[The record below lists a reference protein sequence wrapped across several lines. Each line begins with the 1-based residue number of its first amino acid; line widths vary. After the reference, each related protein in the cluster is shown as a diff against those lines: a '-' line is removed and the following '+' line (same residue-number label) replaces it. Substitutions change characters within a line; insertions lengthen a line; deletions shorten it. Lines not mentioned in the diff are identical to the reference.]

1 MKKVNKI
8 LMATVSILLC
18 LVLITTSVLSGVFA
32 KFAIKK
38 NTTTTMK
45 LEKFG
50 VSLSLTTTTGLEEK
64 IVGESSAQ
72 VNDGESITV
81 TVSNAK
87 IGPGDFYYIFFDI
100 DGTPTCDTYM
110 KISVDIDYTPAH
122 YSLTRE
128 APKESD
134 SAEETEEGE
143 TKAPITTYYMPIGFT
158 FNTAPNDTYTPTIT
172 TATYVSA
179 PWKQSTSID
188 DVSATT
194 LENSIATAIK
204 NRVTTPTGDKCTVSN
219 NTVTIELSKGTA
231 LRSGNVKFDNA
242 NVQYMYMGFAWPFEY
257 GDTDAKKSEYDEL
270 CTDLIKEIKKNN
282 TKGINV
288 TYTITLEQKS

>member
-1 MKKVNKI
+1 MKKANKI
-8 LMATVSILLC
+8 LMASVAILLS
-18 LVLITTSVLSGVFA
+18 LVLITTSVVSGVFA
-32 KFAIKK
+32 KFAIRK

-50 VSLSLTTTTGLEEK
+50 VTLALNTTTGLEGK

-72 VNDGESITV
+72 VNDGESVTV

-87 IGPGDFYYIFFDI
+87 IGPGDFYYILFDI
-100 DGTPTCDTYM
+100 GGTPTCDTLM
-110 KISVDIDYTPAH
+110 KINVDIDYTPAH

-134 SAEETEEGE
+134 SAGETEEGE

-158 FNTAPNDTYTPTIT
+158 FDTKTTSNPPTIT
-172 TATYVSA
+172 TATYVSD
-179 PWKQSTSID
+179 PWKQSTSIN

-219 NTVTIELSKGTA
+219 NTVTLELSKGTA

-242 NVQYMYMGFAWPFEY
+242 NVRYIYMGFAWPFEY
-257 GDTDAKKSEYDEL
+257 GDTDSKKSEYDEL

-282 TKGINV
+282 AKGISI